1 MTVLDALGN
10 YLVSNG
16 IGTLATTIFLARMPD
31 SPDACVTLYESQG
44 AGGAST
50 FGAGVTAFDVP
61 RIRVLCRAGRN
72 DYQIA
77 RAKAVDVR
85 NLLGAVRKTT
95 LSGVGILTILAT
107 SEVYPMGRDGDDR
120 PIIGCDYSVWLS

>member
-1 MTVLDALGN
+1 MSLLDALGD
-10 YLVSNG
+10 YLVTNSVG
-16 IGTLATTIFLARMPD
+16 VLASTIFLTRMPD
-31 SPDACVTLYESQG
+31 SPDVCVTLYESQG
-44 AGGAST
+44 AGATKT
-50 FGAGVTAFDVP
+50 FGAGVTAVDVP

-72 DYQIA
+72 DYQVA
-77 RAKAVDVR
+77 RAKAVDIR

-95 LSGVGILTILAT
+95 ISGVGILTILAT